1 MKLDILVF
9 AAHPDDAELSC
20 SGTIAKYKT
29 EGRKVGV
36 VDLTR
41 GELGTRGTAEIRDEE
56 AATAAKILNLDVREN
71 LCMKDGFFR
80 NDEVH
85 QLQIIQKIRQYQP
98 EIILANALY
107 DRHPDHGKAG
117 QLINEAVFLSGLPK
131 IKTELNQV
139 SQDAWRPR
147 LLLQFIQDAY
157 IQPDIIIDITEHW
170 ETKMASIQAFGSQ
183 FFSANYNSEEQQTY
197 ISTLEFVHII
207 EGRARELGK
216 HIGARYAEGFTSK
229 KLLGVNDLFNLR

>member
-20 SGTIAKYKT
+20 SGTIAKYKA

-183 FFSANYNSEEQQTY
+183 FFSPNYNSEEQQTY
-197 ISTLEFVHII
+197 ISTPEFVHII

>member
-20 SGTIAKYKT
+20 SGTIAKYKA

-36 VDLTR
+36 IDLTR

-131 IKTELNQV
+131 IKTELNQL

-183 FFSANYNSEEQQTY
+183 FFSPNYNSEEQQTY
-197 ISTLEFVHII
+197 ISTPEFVYII

>member
-1 MKLDILVF
+1 
-9 AAHPDDAELSC
+9 
-20 SGTIAKYKT
+20 
-29 EGRKVGV
+29 
-36 VDLTR
+36 
-41 GELGTRGTAEIRDEE
+41 LGTRGTAEIRDEE

-131 IKTELNQV
+131 IKTELNQL

-183 FFSANYNSEEQQTY
+183 FFSPNYNSEEQQTY
-197 ISTLEFVHII
+197 ISTPEFVYII